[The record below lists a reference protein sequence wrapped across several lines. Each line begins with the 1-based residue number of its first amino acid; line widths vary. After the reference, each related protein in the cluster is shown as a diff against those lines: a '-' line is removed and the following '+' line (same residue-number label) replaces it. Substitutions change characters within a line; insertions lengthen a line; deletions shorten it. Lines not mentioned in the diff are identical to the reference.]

1 MKKTAEK
8 IKEVLTNIEKDSIT
22 DNESALAVFQTL
34 VKSVDAEEVG
44 EFVSQTPVIKSFF
57 DRKET
62 TLKTELKNRYEAEI
76 ANRDSTLAQLKE
88 QMPRERDPE
97 KIKQQLEAT
106 TDPTEKRLLQL
117 ELNNV
122 LIDQKY
128 STLQAEKDAIEKR
141 EREATLKAKL
151 AETAK
156 AENLP
161 IHDASLFATFG
172 ERAEEVMREFA
183 MKNNET
189 LEARIKKMAE
199 EKFGGAKMDG
209 ANSEIKGKEMS
220 ADQFGLLSPKE
231 QASFMSS
238 GGTLKE

>member
-8 IKEVLTNIEKDSIT
+8 IKEVLTNIEKDSIK

-34 VKSVDAEEVG
+34 VKSVDADEVG
-44 EFVSQTPVIKSFF
+44 EFVSQTPIIKAFF
-57 DRKET
+57 DRKENS
-62 TLKTELKNRYEAEI
+62 LKTELKNKYEAEI
-76 ANRDSTLAQLKE
+76 QNRDSTLAQLKE
-88 QMPRERDPE
+88 QMPRERDPD

-128 STLQAEKDAIEKR
+128 SSLQAEKDAIEKR

-189 LEARIKKMAE
+189 LEARLKKMAE

-209 ANSEIKGKEMS
+209 ANSEIKGK
-220 ADQFGLLSPKE
+220 LSVEEIEAIPDHKE
-231 QASFMSS
+231 RYKAM
-238 GGTLKE
+238 KENGIIS